1 METVKAE
8 VPKAEATEV
17 KSLIS
22 LKGAAIAASTAAI
35 IIGGGG
41 LAASNSLA
49 ESDEIVK
56 GVRAEGRDISGMTTA
71 AAHNYFQSIGDART
85 KPLHFSYGD
94 QSFTISPE
102 EINFKPNVDQ
112 AAHQAYSFGRGGD
125 WSHNLKSQIK
135 CALNGRNVVLT
146 AAYDENLLN
155 EKLNSIAAEI
165 NRDPVN
171 AYCYLNADGSIGKVD
186 GVIGRKLD
194 TEALAQQLKAPLETL
209 DVPDSIELQPEEI
222 MPFVSTEDIAAIDSI
237 IGEYSTSYYPG
248 ARGDNIALAAW
259 YLNDKIVK
267 TGWEFSF
274 NDTVGERTYAAGY
287 QTAGVIINGRPE
299 QDVGGGVCQVS
310 STLYNAV
317 LLAGLTPT
325 VRTAHFFPSTYV
337 APGRDATVADGQIDF
352 KFRNDLPHNV
362 YLLSS
367 AYGSSVT
374 VYVLGTAAD
383 LNGNSIAIERE
394 GSEMSPSIYRVFYRD
409 GQVVKE
415 EFLHTDSYSDP
426 VTD

>member
-1 METVKAE
+1 METANESLVS
-8 VPKAEATEV
+8 
-17 KSLIS
+17 KSALTSIKTVS
-22 LKGAAIAASTAAI
+22 IAAGTAAVI
-35 IIGGGG
+35 AGAGA
-41 LAASNSLA
+41 LSFSNSLA
-49 ESDEIVK
+49 DSDQIVK
-56 GVRAEGRDISGMTTA
+56 GVRAEGRDISGMSTFA
-71 AAHNYFQSIGDART
+71 AQQYLQSVADAKV
-85 KPLHFSYGD
+85 KPLNFTYGD
-94 QSFTISPE
+94 QTFTITPD
-102 EINFKPNVDQ
+102 EINFKANVDE
-112 AAHQAYSFGRGGD
+112 ATRQAYSFGRGGD
-125 WSHNLKSQIK
+125 WTHNIQSQIR
-135 CALNGRNVVLT
+135 CALNGRNVILT
-146 AAYDENLLN
+146 AGYDAELLN
-155 EKLNSIAAEI
+155 ERLNDIAAQI
-165 NRDPVN
+165 NQQPSN
-171 AYCYLNADGSIGKVD
+171 AYCYLNADGSIGKVN
-186 GVIGRKLD
+186 GIIGYHLD
-194 TEALAQQLKAPLETL
+194 TEQIAQSLQTPLTTL

-222 MPFVSTEDIAAIDSI
+222 LPFVTTEDVADIDSI

-248 ARGDNIALAAW
+248 ARGDNIALAAS
-259 YLNDKIVK
+259 YLNDRIVK

-367 AYGSSVT
+367 AWGSTVT
-374 VYVLGTAAD
+374 VYVLGTRSD
-383 LNGNSIAIERE
+383 LNGAKIVLESD
-394 GSEMSPSIYRVFYRD
+394 GSSMTPSVYRVYYRD
-409 GQVVKE
+409 GQVIKD

>member
-1 METVKAE
+1 META
-8 VPKAEATEV
+8 KAEAFDF
-17 KSLIS
+17 KALMS
-22 LKGAAIAASTAAI
+22 LKGASIAATSAVV
-35 IIGGGG
+35 
-41 LAASNSLA
+41 LASAGALSVSNSIA
-49 ESDEIVK
+49 ESDTIVK
-56 GVRAEGRDISGMTTA
+56 GVRAEGKDISGMTTA
-71 AAHNYFQSIGDART
+71 EAQQYLQSVGDAKV
-85 KPLHFSYGD
+85 KPLTFTCGE
-94 QSFTISPE
+94 QTFTINPAD
-102 EINFKPNVDQ
+102 INFKANVDE
-112 AAHQAYSFGRGGD
+112 ATRQAYSFGRGGD
-125 WSHNLKSQIK
+125 WSHNIQSQLR
-135 CALNGRNVVLT
+135 CALNGRNVTLT
-146 AAYDENLLN
+146 AGYDAELLTAR
-155 EKLNSIAAEI
+155 LNDIAAQI
-165 NRDPVN
+165 NRQPSN
-171 AYCYLNADGSIGKVD
+171 AYCYLNPDGSIGKVN
-186 GVIGRKLD
+186 GASGCRLD
-194 TEALAQQLKAPLETL
+194 TEKVAQSLKTPLETL
-209 DVPDSIELQPEEI
+209 NVPDSIALEPEEI
-222 MPFVSTEDIAAIDSI
+222 LPFVTTEDIAAIDSI

-248 ARGDNIALAAW
+248 ARGDNIALAAS
-259 YLNDKIVK
+259 YLNDRIVK

-325 VRTAHFFPSTYV
+325 VRTPHFFPSTYV

-367 AYGSSVT
+367 AWGSTVT
-374 VYVLGTAAD
+374 IYVLGTQAD
-383 LNGNSIAIERE
+383 LNGAKIALESD
-394 GSEMSPSIYRVFYRD
+394 GSYMTPSIWRVYYRD